1 MQVYQT
7 NISLVLISL
16 VDYHANSDIARELR
30 TLANAIEDP
39 MRLLEF
45 GSYVTINRLK
55 SELPRVDSDKLFE
68 G

>member
-30 TLANAIEDP
+30 TLASAMEDP
-39 MRLLEF
+39 MKLLEF
-45 GSYVTINRLK
+45 GNYVTINRLK
-55 SELPRVDSDKLFE
+55 SELPSINGNKILE